1 MVKLHFLT
9 VWCSPNRRVSSSTR
23 KEHSAAA
30 VTVLAG
36 LVALSLLVAR
46 RPSLRH
52 IQISISPFSAK
63 WSQASS
69 ADSRFLASLQPG
81 KISEK
86 YILIYGQ
93 YIRILTF
100 QIFSPDADAE
110 RDADFKRAL
119 YIKNEPRSSFTHGP
133 TRVSLGPA
141 AVRTM
146 VQKKNFK
153 SQSSIVALYSKHT
166 RALAF
171 ESLYQL
177 CAPWPPSS
185 KVSKKLLST
194 VTLHI
199 VNALRR

>member
-86 YILIYGQ
+86 SAKVPLYNGIFTIRKAQ
-93 YIRILTF
+93 Y
-100 QIFSPDADAE
+100 
-110 RDADFKRAL
+110 K
-119 YIKNEPRSSFTHGP
+119 GP
-133 TRVSLGPA
+133 IIISE
-141 AVRTM
+141 
-146 VQKKNFK
+146 K
-153 SQSSIVALYSKHT
+153 SGNVPI
-166 RALAF
+166 
-171 ESLYQL
+171 
-177 CAPWPPSS
+177 
-185 KVSKKLLST
+185 
-194 VTLHI
+194 TLPTY
-199 VNALRR
+199 